1 MQWWGRF
8 HHGQFIHIAFDVGAR
23 CGIGCAGYIV
33 VDASGRE
40 LVRRGVFLGDGVTN
54 NEAESTALLLAL

>member
-1 MQWWGRF
+1 MPRWGRF
-8 HHGQFIHIAFDVGAR
+8 CRGRFIHIAFDGGAE
-23 CGIGCAGYIV
+23 CGVGCAGYIIA
-33 VDASGRE
+33 DASGRE